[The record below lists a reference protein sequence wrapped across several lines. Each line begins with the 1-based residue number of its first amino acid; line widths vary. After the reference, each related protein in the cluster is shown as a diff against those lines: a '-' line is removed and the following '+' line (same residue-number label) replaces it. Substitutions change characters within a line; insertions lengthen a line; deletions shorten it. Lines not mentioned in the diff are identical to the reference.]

1 MARVKRMGEVY
12 SAGDVTVTVA
22 GIYDFDPLSI
32 TYGYQYTHEYQRG
45 LRRKPRGWRMG
56 QVDYEASMVLA
67 LDVAAELE
75 KKFGDLAFVRPFPVN
90 ITLANFEN
98 EMIHDIVW
106 MKFTGNKR
114 EITGD
119 GELSNEY
126 EMFVTDMKL
135 NII

>member
-22 GIYDFDPLSI
+22 GIYDFDPLAI
-32 TYGYQYTHEYQRG
+32 TYGYQYAHEYQRG

-56 QVDYEASMVLA
+56 QIEYESSMTLA
-67 LDVAAELE
+67 LDVAADLE
-75 KKFGDLAFVRPFPVN
+75 KKFGDLALIRPFPVN
-90 ITLANFEN
+90 VTFANFEN
-98 EMIHDIVW
+98 EMIHDIIW

-114 EITGD
+114 EVTGD

-126 EMFVTDMKL
+126 EMFVLDMKL
-135 NII
+135 NIV